1 MEVMMAAFLVSS
13 KAAAK
18 RKIELRE
25 KLWPGV
31 TNEHLWDR
39 KNRDGFATIPRTLPL
54 MLTIMNDLADSGK
67 PVGPVY
73 LELWS
78 RLRDEGF
85 LSLNS
90 PQEMAFASGHTGQR
104 AMYTWRDRISK
115 LRDLGFLDVKPGP
128 FGPLSYALF
137 WNPYHVIRKHYEH
150 GKVREDK
157 WQALVFRANEI
168 GADDLDEDVLPV
180 GTPKASPKKKSKSL
194 KKPASKTASV
204 TLDLPV

>member
-1 MEVMMAAFLVSS
+1 MAVFPSTS

-18 RKIELRE
+18 RKLELRQ

-31 TNEHLWDR
+31 TEDHLWDR

-67 PVGPVY
+67 PVAPVY

-104 AMYTWRDRISK
+104 ALYTWRDRVTK
-115 LRDLGFLDVKPGP
+115 LKELGFLDVKPGP
-128 FGPLSYALF
+128 FGALSYVLV
-137 WNPYHVIRKHYEH
+137 WNPYHVIRKHYEE
-150 GKVREDK
+150 GRVREDK
-157 WQALVFRANEI
+157 WQALIFRASEI
-168 GADDLDEDVLPV
+168 GADDLDEDVPPVSTPKPKPKAEAAKKGSRKPKALPV
-180 GTPKASPKKKSKSL
+180 
-194 KKPASKTASV
+194 
-204 TLDLPV
+204 